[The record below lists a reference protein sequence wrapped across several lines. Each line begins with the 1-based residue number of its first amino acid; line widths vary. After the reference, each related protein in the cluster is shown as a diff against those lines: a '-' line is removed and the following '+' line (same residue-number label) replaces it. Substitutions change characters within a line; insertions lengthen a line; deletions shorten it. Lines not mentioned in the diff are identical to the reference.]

1 MVMIEILKIL
11 QWNILIICYRK
22 CETGTEP
29 VDEQTLTS
37 LDLFAFLETHKASF
51 GVGET
56 LYSHYDTVNDML
68 LGSQDYSYTI
78 GQGLCNPIWF
88 DNRLNMNEDKLTI
101 SKLDCCHIQGCIDIN
116 LAKAARTM
124 RLGLQPPVEY
134 TSVEEAI
141 FDFSPGKVVQNL
153 ARTAEEGRGNV
164 ILRREHPRV
173 LKCADN
179 MENVMLCAIPWD
191 LCQALKALVLVW
203 AITSL
208 MISLFTLRPCQPFL
222 TFFWDMTSNCERA
235 MSIM

>member
-1 MVMIEILKIL
+1 
-11 QWNILIICYRK
+11 
-22 CETGTEP
+22 
-29 VDEQTLTS
+29 
-37 LDLFAFLETHKASF
+37 
-51 GVGET
+51 
-56 LYSHYDTVNDML
+56 ML

-88 DNRLNMNEDKLTI
+88 DNRLNTNEDKLTI

-179 MENVMLCAIPWD
+179 MENVMCNSMRLVPSSEGFSIGLGYNQSD
-191 LCQALKALVLVW
+191 DFSLHSEALSTFSN
-203 AITSL
+203 I
-208 MISLFTLRPCQPFL
+208 FLRHDIKL
-222 TFFWDMTSNCERA
+222 
-235 MSIM
+235 